1 MMPYA
6 SAFLSLNHAWWD
18 SSAVYIIDDAFSLE
32 PTFVPTHICV
42 TCGTQFPPAEDS
54 PDQCPI
60 CEDERQFIGLQG
72 QQWTTLDDLRS
83 AHSNALYPESP
94 GIWGIG
100 TEPKFAIGQR
110 GLLIQ
115 NSGGNILWDCVS
127 LIDTDTVAEIQA
139 LGGISAIAVSHPHYY
154 SSMVEWSQAF
164 GGAPIYIHA
173 DDRQWVQRPDPCIRF
188 WEGETYGLD
197 GGFTLI
203 RIGGHFAG
211 YQALHWKEGGDGMG
225 MLFAGDLPQ
234 VCMDRRWVS
243 FMYSYPNYL
252 PLSAASV
259 SRIVAALEPFE
270 FEKLFGAWP
279 GFVVHAEAKLVVRRS
294 AERYLKALAIDR

>member
-1 MMPYA
+1 MPTY
-6 SAFLSLNHAWWD
+6 
-18 SSAVYIIDDAFSLE
+18 
-32 PTFVPTHICV
+32 ICV
-42 TCGTQFPPAEDS
+42 TCGTQFPPAER
-54 PDQCPI
+54 PPEHCPI
-60 CEDERQFIGLQG
+60 CEDERQYIGLQG
-72 QQWTTLDDLRS
+72 QQWITLEELRTS
-83 AHSNALYPESP
+83 HRNAFYAESP

-127 LIDTDTVAEIQA
+127 LIDDDTITRIKA
-139 LGGISAIAVSHPHYY
+139 LGGISAIAISHPHYY
-154 SSMVEWSQAF
+154 SSMVEWSEAF
-164 GGAPIYIHA
+164 GGAPIYLHE

-188 WEGETYGLD
+188 WHGETHAPHR
-197 GGFTLI
+197 GFTLI

-211 YQALHWKEGGDGMG
+211 YQVLHCSEGDDGSGAL
-225 MLFAGDLPQ
+225 FSGDLPQ

-259 SRIVAALEPFE
+259 HRIVAALEPFE
-270 FEKLFGAWP
+270 FGKLFGAWA
-279 GFVVHAEAKLVVRRS
+279 GFVIHANAKSAVRRS
-294 AERYLKALAIDR
+294 AERYLQALTIER